1 MRKYL
6 ILLLSAIAM
15 SLPAQTYTS
24 KNGTA
29 YFISRTDIINIDA
42 TNNSVA
48 SIIKKESGEMVAIA
62 LIKAFKFT
70 LATAFDHFNE
80 EYMESD
86 KFPKAQFKGK
96 IVELPDLDLSKDGVY
111 EVTAEGDLTIHGITK
126 PVKEK
131 GKITVKG
138 GVLSGECSFTVLLDD
153 YAIKVPVVVKDRV
166 SQKIE
171 IKLSTTYPAAE
182 KQLTKN

>member
-1 MRKYL
+1 MKKYLTL
-6 ILLLSAIAM
+6 ILLVVILPLSA
-15 SLPAQTYTS
+15 QTFTS

-29 YFISRTDIINIDA
+29 YFISHTDIINIDA
-42 TNNSVA
+42 TNNTVA

-96 IVELPDLDLSKDGVY
+96 IIELPDLDLSKDGSY
-111 EVTAEGDLTIHGITK
+111 DVTAEGELTIHGVTN

-131 GKITVKG
+131 GVIEVKN
-138 GVLSGECSFTVLLDD
+138 GVMAGECNFTVLLNDFG
-153 YAIKVPVVVKDRV
+153 IKVPAVVKERV
-166 SQKIE
+166 SPKIE
-171 IKLSTTYPAAE
+171 IKLSASYQLTE

>member
-1 MRKYL
+1 MKKYL
-6 ILLLSAIAM
+6 ILTLLAIGL
-15 SLPAQTYTS
+15 SLSAQTYTG

-48 SIIKKESGEMVAIA
+48 SVIKKESGEIVAIV

-86 KFPKAQFKGK
+86 KYPKAQFKGT
-96 IVELPDLDLSKDGVY
+96 IVELPDLDLTKEGVY
-111 EVTAEGDLTIHGITK
+111 EVTAEGELTIHGVTN

-131 GKITVKG
+131 GSITVKDG
-138 GVLSGECSFTVLLDD
+138 TFAGECNFTVLLDD
-153 YAIKVPVVVKDRV
+153 YEIKVPAMVKDRV
-166 SQKIE
+166 SQTIE
-171 IKLSTTYPAAE
+171 IKLSATYPLTE
-182 KQLTKN
+182 KSSTKK